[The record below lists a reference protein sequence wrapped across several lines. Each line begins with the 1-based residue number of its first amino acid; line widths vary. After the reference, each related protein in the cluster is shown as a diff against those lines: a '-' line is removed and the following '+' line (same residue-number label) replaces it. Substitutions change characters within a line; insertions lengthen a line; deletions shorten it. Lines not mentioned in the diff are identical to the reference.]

1 MTFVFCVCYLLS
13 AKLSVSYAFSN
24 TKENKMSDN
33 SLEKKSS
40 EGTIL
45 GFLSLFAWIIPL
57 IGIPVSVMGV
67 NASNKNNDTLGL
79 VLSIFGGILSAA
91 NAFVGAAMNM

>member
-1 MTFVFCVCYLLS
+1 
-13 AKLSVSYAFSN
+13 
-24 TKENKMSDN
+24 MSDN

-79 VLSIFGGILSAA
+79 VLSIFGCILSAA